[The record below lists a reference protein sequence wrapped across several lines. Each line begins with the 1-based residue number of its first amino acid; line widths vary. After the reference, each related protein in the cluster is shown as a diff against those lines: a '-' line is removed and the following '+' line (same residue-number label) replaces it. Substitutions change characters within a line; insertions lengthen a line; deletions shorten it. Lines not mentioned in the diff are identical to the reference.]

1 LSAHPQV
8 LSCLVVG
15 VPDDDLGQVPHAIVQ
30 ADGLDEGTVKAF
42 LADRI
47 ASYKVPRTVEFS
59 DTPLRDDAGK
69 ARRSA
74 VRDEVIARRA
84 AQSS

>member
-1 LSAHPQV
+1 MIWGRCRTR
-8 LSCLVVG
+8 SCR
-15 VPDDDLGQVPHAIVQ
+15 P
-30 ADGLDEGTVKAF
+30 DGLDEATVIAF

-47 ASYKVPRTVEFS
+47 AGYKVPRTVEFT

-84 AQSS
+84 QARC